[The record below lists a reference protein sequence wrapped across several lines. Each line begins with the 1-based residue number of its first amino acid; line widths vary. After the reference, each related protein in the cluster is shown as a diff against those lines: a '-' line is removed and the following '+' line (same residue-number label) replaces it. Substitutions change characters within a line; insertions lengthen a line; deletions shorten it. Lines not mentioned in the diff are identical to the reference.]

1 MMNIEELLREMDM
14 QQAPRGLKSSI
25 MEQIQTHKLLE
36 EIEPINAPADL
47 KSLIMSS
54 LDEKQAYEP
63 VISKKSW
70 FIIGATLVLTLVWS
84 FKNPVGSSSEKLWQ
98 KYLNNLDLGW
108 LLNNE
113 FSSLNQW
120 LPLAGTI
127 SVAII
132 LLLAFDQVLQK
143 RWT

>member
-1 MMNIEELLREMDM
+1 MNIEELLREMDM

-36 EIEPINAPADL
+36 EIEPINAPAEL
-47 KSLIMSS
+47 KSFIMSS
-54 LDEKQAYEP
+54 IDKKQAYEP

-70 FIIGATLVLTLVWS
+70 LIIGATLALTLVWS
-84 FKNPVGSSSEKLWQ
+84 YKNPVGSSSEKLWQ

-108 LLNNE
+108 FINAE

-120 LPLAGTI
+120 LPMAGTVSAAVI
-127 SVAII
+127 F
-132 LLLAFDQVLQK
+132 LLAFDQILQK